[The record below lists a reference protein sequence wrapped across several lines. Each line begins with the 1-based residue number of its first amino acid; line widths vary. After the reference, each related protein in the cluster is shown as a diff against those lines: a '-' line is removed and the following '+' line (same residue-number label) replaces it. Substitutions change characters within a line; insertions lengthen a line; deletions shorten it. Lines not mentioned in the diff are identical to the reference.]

1 MSVIRPSSISLFSA
15 GVMRWG
21 DRRHALG
28 ASYENLV
35 RQPLIIS
42 EPELEVDGWD
52 EAEAALA
59 AAQQMPGG
67 PERIAAL
74 KKAEQ
79 LRFRAEER
87 QGAILKS
94 SLY

>member
-1 MSVIRPSSISLFSA
+1 MAIGASYAPRGSNTAILARYWRTSA
-15 GVMRWG
+15 
-21 DRRHALG
+21 A